1 MDNTWVPKWENGK
14 KSPHIEKRHFIL
26 RISKQDPRS
35 LSSDFL
41 IQSVGFRGGGLYGYQ
56 KWAGVRWSESSDRM
70 PVTWFSARQQSP
82 PAALQPFAVLL
93 RVEKQLAECEPLLDA
108 KRIGVRL

>member
-70 PVTWFSARQQSP
+70 PVTWFSARQQPP
-82 PAALQPFAVLL
+82 PAALQP
-93 RVEKQLAECEPLLDA
+93 CA
-108 KRIGVRL
+108 KWNWGCMPS